1 VFCLN
6 IFVFFFSFLNFIVSY
21 ISIEFVIFVVN
32 FMQKRAACDM
42 FIWNDELVVGTRHM
56 INASTITIEQKDT

>member
-1 VFCLN
+1 
-6 IFVFFFSFLNFIVSY
+6 
-21 ISIEFVIFVVN
+21 
-32 FMQKRAACDM
+32 MQKRAACDM